1 MAANDFLRVG
11 RVLGAHGVRGWV
23 KVKAYGDSLEV
34 FRSGG
39 VVHMVPVDG
48 AADAARRFTIRE
60 ARPHGNIVRLR
71 LSGVEDRDAS
81 KALAGLDMWMDRSEL
96 PAPGADSYYWHDL
109 LGLRVYD
116 DADPTGERFLGR
128 IESIIETG
136 SNDVYVV
143 RDGDRET
150 LVPALVWV
158 VETVDL
164 AAGTMRVT
172 LPEGL

>member
-1 MAANDFLRVG
+1 VAANDFLRVG

-23 KVKAYGDSLEV
+23 KVKAYGDSPEV
-34 FRSGG
+34 FRPGG
-39 VVHMVPVDG
+39 VVRMVSVDG
-48 AADAARRFTIRE
+48 AADVARRFTIRE
-60 ARPHGNIVRLR
+60 ARPHGNVVRLH
-71 LSGVEDRDAS
+71 LAGVENRDAS
-81 KALAGLDMWMDRSEL
+81 EALAGLDMWMGRSEL
-96 PAPGADSYYWHDL
+96 PAPDADSYYWHDL

-116 DADPTGERFLGR
+116 AADPAGERFLGR

-150 LVPALVWV
+150 LVPALAWV